1 MTQRHI
7 PHHLGPR
14 LLATAA
20 ALALGFAASSAHAIV
35 FTVTNLASDGS
46 VPAAHIDPNLINPWG
61 ISFAPTSPFWI
72 SDNNSGFTSLKTGG
86 GAPFP
91 ALHQVPF
98 PAAANNPTGTVFN
111 SGLAAGAF
119 ASGGNTPI
127 FLFAGEDGH
136 ISSWSFANGA
146 GPTQIDFT
154 SKTAS
159 VFKGLAEATTGGNS
173 MLYATDFRNNA
184 VDMFTNNFAT
194 ETSFTD
200 PTVMSGF
207 APFNAQVLDGQ
218 LYVTFA
224 LQDAAKHDDV
234 SAPGNGYVDVFNL
247 DGTLNHRIASFGDP
261 NLDSPWG
268 LAIAPSNWG
277 KFAGKLLV
285 GNFGDG
291 TVNVYDQTTNTFLGK
306 LDDKSGNP
314 IALGDLWALTPG
326 NGSNFLKTSSI
337 YFTSGVVKESGG
349 LFGALSVAPEPG
361 SWTLMIAGLG
371 LAGVALRAGRRARGL
386 RAG

>member
-1 MTQRHI
+1 MNK
-7 PHHLGPR
+7 R
-14 LLATAA
+14 LLPGLLGTAA
-20 ALALGFAASSAHAIV
+20 ALALGLAAPSAHAIAFNV
-35 FTVTNLASDGS
+35 ANLVSDGS
-46 VPAAHIDPNLINPWG
+46 VPAAHTDPNLVNPWG

-72 SDNNSGFTSLKTGG
+72 SDNASGFTSLKTGT

-91 ALHQVPF
+91 MLHQVPF
-98 PAAANNPTGTVFN
+98 TADAPSPTGTVFN

-119 ASGGNTPI
+119 ASGGNTPV
-127 FLFAGEDGH
+127 FLFDGEDGH

-146 GPTQIDFT
+146 GPTQVDFT
-154 SKTAS
+154 SKNAA
-159 VFKGLAEATTGGNS
+159 VFKGLAEATVGANS

-194 ETSFTD
+194 ETTFTD
-200 PTVMSGF
+200 PTVMPGF

-224 LQDAAKHDDV
+224 LQDGAKHDDV
-234 SAPGNGYVDVFNL
+234 GAPGNGYVDVFNL
-247 DGTLNHRIASFGDP
+247 DGTLNHRVAAFGDP

-268 LAIAPSNWG
+268 LALAPSNWG
-277 KFAGKLLV
+277 PFAGKLLV

-291 TVNVYDQTTNTFLGK
+291 TVSVYDQTTSVFLGK
-306 LDDKSGNP
+306 LEDKFGKP
-314 IALGDLWALTPG
+314 IALGDLWALAAG
-326 NGSNFLKTSSI
+326 NGAQGFRTNSI

-349 LFGALSVAPEPG
+349 LFGRLSVAPEPG
-361 SWTLMIAGLG
+361 AWTLMIAGFG
-371 LAGVALRAGRRARGL
+371 LAGVALRAGRRSRGL